1 VTELGAIVAR
11 NVRVERA
18 RRGWRQ
24 EDLAE
29 ALGWTRGMVAHLESG
44 RRAMAVNHLP
54 QLCKALDLSL
64 AELFRDA
71 EAEDLTVMRF
81 EARTTEPS

>member
-1 VTELGAIVAR
+1 
-11 NVRVERA
+11 
-18 RRGWRQ
+18 
-24 EDLAE
+24 
-29 ALGWTRGMVAHLESG
+29 MVAHLESG

-64 AELFRDA
+64 ADLFRDA